1 MSVCYLIIDRKG
13 IHPGVEQL
21 FGHLKTQSRWCY
33 LAILPDKKCTAFVF
47 SIEKEAYENS
57 SFEAVHSFH
66 SKKALLEALA
76 LFLKGKKVFVDED
89 IVPFKKIEELKAH
102 SIEVYCAQDYR
113 QKIYSLSPLMVKS
126 HQQANNKIEQIMKN
140 FAVWFAKEPLLTEK
154 NIVDWL
160 LEEIEREGMETISHP
175 IVAYKENSALPHY
188 HLEGEGASIEG
199 GGPLLVDLWARLKEP
214 NAIYADRTFLFM
226 VNRKPNLEEREAFLA
241 VLSAQKKAFQ
251 SIGAHIKG
259 SFVDRVARGVL
270 VEKGYEENILHRLGH
285 SIDRNLHG
293 LSMHFDSVEEPDER
307 APVENMVAS
316 IEPAVYIPKKFGVRL
331 ESNIFMDQKL
341 QPQWTNPLQEDWI
354 LLTH

>member
-1 MSVCYLIIDRKG
+1 MSVCYLIIDHKG

-21 FGHLKTQSRWCY
+21 FSHLKTKSRWCY

-57 SFEAVHSFH
+57 SFEAVHSFY

-89 IVPFKKIEELKAH
+89 IVPFKKIEELKALSIDVH
-102 SIEVYCAQDYR
+102 SAEVYR
-113 QKIYSLSPLMVKS
+113 QQIYSLSPSMVTS
-126 HQQANNKIEQIMKN
+126 HQQANSNIEQIMKN

-160 LEEIEREGMETISHP
+160 LKEIERRGMETISHP

-188 HLEGEGASIEG
+188 HLEGEGASILGE
-199 GGPLLVDLWARLKEP
+199 GPLLIDLWARLKEP

-226 VNRKPNLEEREAFLA
+226 VNREPNLEEKEAFSA
-241 VLSAQKKAFQ
+241 VLTAQKKAFQ
-251 SIGAHIKG
+251 AIGAQSKG
-259 SFVDRVARGVL
+259 SYVDAVARAVL
-270 VEKGYEENILHRLGH
+270 EEKGYKENILHRLGH
-285 SIDRNLHG
+285 SIDRSLHG

-307 APVENMVAS
+307 VPVKNMVAS

-331 ESNIFMDQKL
+331 ESNIFIDENL
-341 QPQWTNPLQEDWI
+341 QPQWTNPLQEGWI
-354 LLTH
+354 LLIH